1 MEIITQT
8 EKETIGI
15 AKEFASQLESGE
27 VLGLVG
33 DLGAGKTC
41 FTKGLAQGLRIKKN
55 ITSPTFVLMKV
66 YPVKHKTI
74 KNFVHIDAYRLRSY
88 NDLLAIGIEDYISK
102 DDSVVIIEWAD
113 RIKDKKV
120 KIKNIKFE
128 IKNNFRI
135 INI

>member
-1 MEIITQT
+1 M
-8 EKETIGI
+8 
-15 AKEFASQLESGE
+15 
-27 VLGLVG
+27 
-33 DLGAGKTC
+33 
-41 FTKGLAQGLRIKKN
+41 IK
-55 ITSPTFVLMKV
+55 
-66 YPVKHKTI
+66 
-74 KNFVHIDAYRLRSY
+74 RSNY
-88 NDLLAIGIEDYISK
+88 LLAIGIEDYISK